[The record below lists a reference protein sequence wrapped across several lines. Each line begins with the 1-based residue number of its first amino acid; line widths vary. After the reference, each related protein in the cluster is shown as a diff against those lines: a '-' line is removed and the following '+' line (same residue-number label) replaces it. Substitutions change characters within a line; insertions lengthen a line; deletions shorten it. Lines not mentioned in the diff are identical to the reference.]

1 MGSSPSMVGTV
12 LVMSKKMLL
21 ALAIL
26 SIVCLGGAIFVCVV
40 EQSVS
45 NFILAAALFFAAVFF
60 VFQYR
65 KK

>member
-1 MGSSPSMVGTV
+1 
-12 LVMSKKMLL
+12 MSKKMLL

-45 NFILAAALFFAAVFF
+45 NFILASALFFAAVFF
-60 VFQYR
+60 VYQYR

>member
-1 MGSSPSMVGTV
+1 
-12 LVMSKKMLL
+12 MSKSVLL
-21 ALAIL
+21 ALAII

-60 VFQYR
+60 VYQYR